1 MQQKRD
7 TEDIKNT
14 LVRTEM
20 DRDGIYQNKIAK
32 KILQSTL
39 KVEIVTGY

>member
-1 MQQKRD
+1 
-7 TEDIKNT
+7 
-14 LVRTEM
+14 M

-39 KVEIVTGY
+39 KVEIVTGFWIKDRKTILEGGPV

>member
-1 MQQKRD
+1 
-7 TEDIKNT
+7 
-14 LVRTEM
+14 M

-39 KVEIVTGY
+39 KVEIVKVYWIKDRKTILEGAPV